1 MSRQSRTK
9 LVPPKTEPENQAVE
23 ILEESGV
30 PEQKEEP
37 VLSELDMEIQ
47 CPRCNGTMELCSSF
61 DRLVY
66 SCEGCGFLLK
76 CV

>member
-9 LVPPKTEPENQAVE
+9 LVSPKTEPENQAIE

-47 CPRCNGTMELCSSF
+47 
-61 DRLVY
+61 
-66 SCEGCGFLLK
+66 
-76 CV
+76 

>member
-47 CPRCNGTMELCSSF
+47 CPRCNGIMELCSSF
-61 DRLVY
+61 DKLVY
-66 SCEGCGFLLK
+66 SCESCSFLLK